1 MNANT
6 KTPFGLIVLFL
17 ILLLLGINSGE
28 VAVVLDKATK
38 ICLSC
43 MGLG

>member
-1 MNANT
+1 MNANK